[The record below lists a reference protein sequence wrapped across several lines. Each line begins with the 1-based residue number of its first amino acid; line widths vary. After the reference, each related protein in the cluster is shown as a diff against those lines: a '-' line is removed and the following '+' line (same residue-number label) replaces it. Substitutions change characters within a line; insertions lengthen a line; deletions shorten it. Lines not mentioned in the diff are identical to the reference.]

1 MARRRIA
8 LLVAVA
14 LAGGLAVPVAFTLI
28 ARSEGV
34 PYEQGDLFA
43 AVGEGRIKHFNPSGA
58 LVDTLDARQSGEG
71 GALVFDNAGR
81 LYAANFTANQVSQFD
96 RIGSLAGTL
105 GGRFDSHPEA
115 IARDYFGTLYVGL
128 NDGSRSLLK
137 VQDGNV
143 VGAYTPEVENR
154 GIDWADLDSDQC
166 TLLYTSE
173 GRRIKRFNVC
183 TGEQLPDFAELPIGG
198 DNRASPTTAAYAVR
212 IRHNGEVMV
221 ATSGAVFRLDGVGQV
236 VQTYELPGTVQLLT
250 LNLDAD
256 LSSFWTGDHGT
267 GRVSKVAVGSGAT
280 LSSLD
285 AATEPGA
292 LLGGFAVFGEF
303 MRAVPGIQLATT
315 AETVGSQPAA
325 VTAQLLNVPQ
335 PKGIAVTFTITGTNP
350 QEGTAVTDESG
361 TAVFRY
367 VPESPG
373 VDVVVARATSPRP
386 LASLESSSVSLDV
399 TPPPATALA
408 YSGATSGTVGQPAT
422 LAARLTDASTNE
434 PLPAATVS
442 FAIKDGESCEALTDE
457 SGLAACVVTS
467 RRPAGR
473 YTVRAE
479 FAGTPSAAPSA
490 VEAPFRLAP
499 TSQRMATA
507 LAYTGPASAL
517 QGEPATLSARL
528 SESGTGRSLAGAAV
542 SFLVDE
548 AEACSDFTDAT
559 GAAACQVRISR
570 AAGNH
575 SVAVRFNGDGALE
588 AASTSAQLLVA
599 VPTGPV
605 QGGRAVVLSVTSTVL
620 GDRTI
625 ADTGEVATDGTTQAT
640 SAVAS
645 FPGPTLTGS
654 VAEGGIATRPGA
666 AEAHASIASLSI
678 DIAPPVTSP
687 LSITLGAVGARAQS
701 SCGGASSGT
710 MSIGS
715 LRVGQL
721 VLVGN
726 DLTVAPNTVL
736 AVPDLPLLPRIRITL
751 NEQLPTTTRDGKR
764 LLVTAAH
771 IVVEGVADVVVSSA
785 TSDVHGCAPAARTVS

>member
-43 AVGEGRIKHFNPSGA
+43 AVGEGRIKHFNASGA

-81 LYAANFTANQVSQFD
+81 LYAANFTANQVSRFD
-96 RIGSLAGTL
+96 RTGRLAGTL

-115 IARDYFGTLYVGL
+115 IARDYFGTLFVGL

-143 VGAYTPEVENR
+143 VGAYTPEAENR
-154 GIDWADLDSDQC
+154 GIDWADLDADQC

-173 GRRIKRFNVC
+173 GRRIRRFNVC

-212 IRHNGEVMV
+212 VRHNGEVMA
-221 ATSGAVFRLDGVGQV
+221 ATAGAVFRLDGSGQV
-236 VQTYELPGTVQLLT
+236 VQTYEIPGTVQLLT

-267 GRVSKVAVGSGAT
+267 GRVSKVAIDSGAT
-280 LSSLD
+280 LFTLD
-285 AATEPGA
+285 AATAPGD

-303 MRAVPGIQLATT
+303 MRAVPGIQLAAAT
-315 AETVGSQPAA
+315 ETVGSQPAA
-325 VTAQLLNVPQ
+325 VTAQLVNVAQ
-335 PKGIAVTFTITGTNP
+335 PEGIDVAFTVTGANP
-350 QEGTAVTDESG
+350 REGTAVTDGSG
-361 TAVFRY
+361 QAVFRY
-367 VPESPG
+367 APQSSG
-373 VDVVVARATSPRP
+373 VDTLVARATSPRP
-386 LASLESSSVSLDV
+386 LASLESSPVSLEV

-408 YSGATSGTVGQPAT
+408 YSGATSGTVGRPAT

-434 PLPAATVS
+434 PLPAAPVS
-442 FAIKDGESCEALTDE
+442 LGINNAESCDALTDD

-473 YTVRAE
+473 YTVRAD
-479 FAGTPSAAPSA
+479 FAGTPTAAPAS
-490 VEAPFRLAP
+490 VEAPFRLEP
-499 TSQRMATA
+499 KSQRVATA

-517 QGEPATLSARL
+517 QGEPATLAARL

-542 SFLVDE
+542 SFVVDQ
-548 AEACSDFTDAT
+548 AETCTDFTDAT
-559 GAAACQVRISR
+559 GAAACQVRITQP
-570 AAGNH
+570 AGNH
-575 SVAVRFNGDGALE
+575 SVDIRFDGDGGLE
-588 AASTSAQLLVA
+588 SAATSAQVR
-599 VPTGPV
+599 VVIPTGPV

-625 ADTGEVATDGTTQAT
+625 ADTGEVATDGTIQTT
-640 SAVAS
+640 SAVAA
-645 FPGPTLTGS
+645 FPGPVLTGS
-654 VAEGGIATRPGA
+654 AAEGGVATRPGA
-666 AEAHASIASLSI
+666 AEVHAFIANLSI
-678 DIAPPVTSP
+678 DIAPPLTSP

-701 SCGGASSGT
+701 SCAGASSGQT
-710 MSIGS
+710 SIGS

-726 DLTVAPNTVL
+726 DLAVAPNTVL
-736 AVPDLPLLPRIRITL
+736 AVPDLPLVPRIRITL
-751 NEQLPTTTRDGKR
+751 NEQQPTTTREGKR
-764 LLVTAAH
+764 LLVNAAH
-771 IVVEGVADVVVSSA
+771 IVVEGVADIVVSSA
-785 TSDVHGCAPAARTVS
+785 TADVHGCAPAARSVS